1 MRQDELLLQL
11 TMLGGGGNS
20 TARGP
25 AIVNHFL
32 LITVMWVVRVRFV
45 GSSLEENKS
54 RVKIDRSSKS

>member
-1 MRQDELLLQL
+1 MRQDELLLQF

-32 LITVMWVVRVRFV
+32 LVTLMWVVRVRFV
-45 GSSLEENKS
+45 GSSLEENK
-54 RVKIDRSSKS
+54 